1 MTTLDFQ
8 KFKSENHK
16 ISMITCYDATFARLV
31 NNSDID
37 CILIGDSSAMIMHGE
52 KTTIPARME
61 WMVEH
66 TRSVRNG
73 APDKYILADMPF
85 LSTRKGLEHAVDC
98 AGQLLV
104 AGANSVKIE
113 GIFGQEEIIRHLVLS
128 GIPVMAH
135 LGLTPQFFQA
145 FGGHK
150 MQGKTEEA
158 AAKIIEEAKKAE
170 ELGCYAVL
178 LECIPAALAEKIT
191 ESITVP
197 TIGIGAGAGCDG
209 QVLVLQ
215 DMLGMSGFKPRF
227 VRQYLN
233 GMELITGAL
242 NAYAKDVAEG
252 SFPGKDEI
260 K

>member
-1 MTTLDFQ
+1 MTTLDFLKAKQ
-8 KFKSENHK
+8 ENRK
-16 ISMITCYDATFARLV
+16 ISMITCYDATFAKLIDET
-31 NNSDID
+31 DID
-37 CILIGDSSAMIMHGE
+37 CILIGDSCSMVMHGE
-52 KTTIPARME
+52 TTTIPAKME

-73 APDKYILADMPF
+73 TSKYIVADMPF
-85 LSTRKGLEHAVDC
+85 LSTRKGIPFATEC

-104 AGANSVKIE
+104 AGANCVKIE
-113 GIFGQEEIIRHLVLS
+113 GVFGQEDVLHHLVMS

-150 MQGKTEEA
+150 MQGKTEA
-158 AAKIIEEAKKAE
+158 AAEKIIEEAKKAE
-170 ELGCYAVL
+170 ELGCFCVL
-178 LECIPAALAEKIT
+178 LECIPASVAGKI
-191 ESITVP
+191 SKAVSVP
-197 TIGIGAGAGCDG
+197 VIGIGAGVNVDG

-233 GMELITGAL
+233 GAELIKGAL
-242 NAYAKDVAEG
+242 NQYAQDVHDA
-252 SFPGKDEI
+252 SFPGPEEI

>member
-8 KFKSENHK
+8 KFKDENRK
-16 ISMITCYDATFARLV
+16 ISMITCYDSTFARII
-31 NNSDID
+31 NDSDID
-37 CILIGDSSAMIMHGE
+37 CILIGDSASMVMHGE
-52 KTTIPARME
+52 KTTVPAKME
-61 WMVEH
+61 WMTEH

-73 APDKYILADMPF
+73 APDKYIVADMPF
-85 LSTRKGLEHAVDC
+85 LTTRKGIEYAVDC
-98 AGQLLV
+98 AGKLLV

-113 GIFGQEEIIRHLVLS
+113 GIFGQEETVGHIVQS

-135 LGLTPQFFQA
+135 LGLTPQFYNA

-158 AAKIIEEAKKAE
+158 AEKIIEEARLAE
-170 ELGCYAVL
+170 KLGCYAVV

-191 ESITVP
+191 KAVSIP
-197 TIGIGAGAGCDG
+197 TIGIGAGVDCDG

-215 DMLGMSGFKPRF
+215 DMLGMTGFKMRF
-227 VRQYLN
+227 VRQYLDGLN
-233 GMELITGAL
+233 LIKGAL
-242 NAYAKDVAEG
+242 NAYSTDVHNSA
-252 SFPGKDEI
+252 FPSGDEI